1 MRQAT
6 ERNTRMR
13 RKQKSVTLAALVLAC
28 GLVSPLTCD
37 AGAAAE
43 LTVLGTMDEES
54 CNIQV
59 NELSSGTVTF
69 STYMPDEFKNGGGT
83 ADIQT
88 LTIQTENCSL
98 PGAGGKAS
106 IIVRAGAGT
115 AVLAGG
121 TVFTN
126 DSGDQS
132 AGFMLREL
140 GTNATVPNW
149 SRPKADFYDISAPDT
164 MKDGIPGPE
173 HDTDDQKGLGNPGDL
188 TSGTS
193 LEYAVGFVS
202 TNGTT
207 VDPNPGSK
215 YKVNLIFSFLYH

>member
-28 GLVSPLTCD
+28 GLMSPLTCD
-37 AGAAAE
+37 AGAAAK

-69 STYMPDEFKNGGGT
+69 STYMPDEFRSNGGT

-115 AVLAGG
+115 AVLADG

-126 DSGDQS
+126 DSGDKS

-140 GTNATVPNW
+140 GMNATVPNW
-149 SRPKADFYDISAPDT
+149 PRPKADFYDTSAPDT

-173 HDTDDQKGLGNPGDL
+173 HATDDQKGQGNPGDL

-202 TNGTT
+202 TDKTS
-207 VDPNPGSK
+207 DPTPGSK